1 MLESIRKHQKIFQ
14 WVLLLLIFPSFAFF
28 GIESY
33 MRDMGS
39 DADLVKVAG
48 QSITRTELDNAVKQ
62 RADRLREQGRA
73 DAAMLASVPFKQ
85 AVLGEIV
92 QQRLVGFEL
101 KELRLMVSPESLAKD
116 LTQIPEIRN
125 LYKADGSFD
134 AQRYKQLL
142 AQNGMT
148 IEQFEGGRRYDI
160 MSRQALT
167 AVLATGIGSRKVAE
181 KVSMA
186 YETEREIQSI
196 QFKPQDFVSKVNP
209 TQQDIEAFYQ
219 ANLNRFQSPEIVD
232 VEYILLT
239 GPGVQDR
246 AFAERADLLANMAY
260 EQADSLKPAADRLK
274 LSIQTAKG
282 ITRAGLKGA
291 PADHPLNQPKVLAAL
306 FNDDA
311 IKNRRNI
318 EAQEVGP
325 GKVLVARVA
334 QHQAQAAIPLAALQE
349 QIKKQVAINQ
359 AADLATKTGQE
370 RFNALQ
376 KGGEASGFSATKW
389 VSRNKPADLSPQALQ
404 AIMSVSADKLPTVV
418 SAQSADGG
426 FAIYRVSKIQQ
437 PAQVDQKLRARQ
449 LQEVVS
455 LATQAEAGIY
465 FDDVRVRAS
474 VKQINA
480 VR

>member
-219 ANLNRFQSPEIVD
+219 ANLNRFQSPEIID

-282 ITRAGLKGA
+282 IT
-291 PADHPLNQPKVLAAL
+291 
-306 FNDDA
+306 
-311 IKNRRNI
+311 
-318 EAQEVGP
+318 
-325 GKVLVARVA
+325 
-334 QHQAQAAIPLAALQE
+334 
-349 QIKKQVAINQ
+349 
-359 AADLATKTGQE
+359 
-370 RFNALQ
+370 
-376 KGGEASGFSATKW
+376 
-389 VSRNKPADLSPQALQ
+389 
-404 AIMSVSADKLPTVV
+404 
-418 SAQSADGG
+418 
-426 FAIYRVSKIQQ
+426 
-437 PAQVDQKLRARQ
+437 
-449 LQEVVS
+449 
-455 LATQAEAGIY
+455 
-465 FDDVRVRAS
+465 
-474 VKQINA
+474 
-480 VR
+480 